1 MSFANRRRVQ
11 GDTNKTKIVFNSS
24 TFGPQQVVH
33 ASHPLL
39 DTFAMRA
46 LSRIII
52 TGLILATLLWLR
64 GQFFKLHQSILA
76 LDRLSQDGGLLSN
89 HVHSNNTNA
98 SSTAVE
104 DPFRAVMHAIS
115 NTLLNG
121 TIENLATPK
130 SGLRDTRTKVVVV
143 AKTAKEHTQWVA
155 RMLPNWKHAIYVTDD
170 RKAPLHTARNKGR
183 EANAYLTYIIENYD
197 NLPETIAF
205 IHSHLSSWHNDQN
218 AAKALQL
225 LNIDFVQKNG
235 YANFRCHTTPGCDP
249 AEIQPF
255 RNKKEQARI
264 DKHEAATENA
274 FAQAWTDLFNSTV
287 VPEQIGVACCAQFAV
302 SRDQVLKRPL
312 SHYIWFHSWLMD
324 TSLSDATAGRV
335 MEYLWHIIFG
345 QDPVY
350 CPKVWQCFRNVY
362 DQWDVFS

>member
-1 MSFANRRRVQ
+1 MDDSQKSEGLEKVAKKEKSRWIEARGGGLPLWASVVSSANHGHVSHVRVQ

-24 TFGPQQVVH
+24 TFSPQQVVH

-52 TGLILATLLWLR
+52 AGLILATLLWLR
-64 GQFFKLHQSILA
+64 GQFSKLHQSILA

-155 RMLPNWKHAIYVTDD
+155 RMLPKYV
-170 RKAPLHTARNKGR
+170 NM
-183 EANAYLTYIIENYD
+183 
-197 NLPETIAF
+197 
-205 IHSHLSSWHNDQN
+205 SSNSDQ
-218 AAKALQL
+218 
-225 LNIDFVQKNG
+225 
-235 YANFRCHTTPGCDP
+235 R
-249 AEIQPF
+249 
-255 RNKKEQARI
+255 
-264 DKHEAATENA
+264 
-274 FAQAWTDLFNSTV
+274 
-287 VPEQIGVACCAQFAV
+287 
-302 SRDQVLKRPL
+302 
-312 SHYIWFHSWLMD
+312 
-324 TSLSDATAGRV
+324 
-335 MEYLWHIIFG
+335 
-345 QDPVY
+345 
-350 CPKVWQCFRNVY
+350 
-362 DQWDVFS
+362 